1 MKTLFSVLVLMFSDL
16 VSGEVLATRRENL
29 DKVAIYDRFRFFYA
43 LQGVD
48 ALPAERHVDL
58 DNSGTPDYIER
69 LAQRFIRV
77 DKFYREEVGLI
88 SPLDGDRY
96 RGHALYIDVNLLNLP
111 AHKNGPM
118 NGIAYDGT
126 PKLDRAAAGE
136 DSVNVLLIDLSAS
149 LSWENRSV
157 EHELFHL
164 YQNGY
169 TYFKNPWYTEGTA
182 RWSEFVMNGRLGPG
196 STLPRTS
203 TQQRE
208 LFSKTY
214 AANTFWNEL
223 ILRCDR
229 ADVGKNFI
237 RKLLETLGKLDRIAA
252 KDRGINSTNWEESE
266 QRSKKND
273 PYIWRAVLETIE
285 GMEYPVSS
293 DKEMNALFDLSGL

>member
-1 MKTLFSVLVLMFSDL
+1 MFSDL
-16 VSGEVLATRRENL
+16 VSDEVLATRRENL

-43 LQGVD
+43 LKGVD
-48 ALPAERHVDL
+48 ALPAERHVDR

-77 DKFYREEVGLI
+77 DKFYREEVGLT

-111 AHKNGPM
+111 NHKNGPM

-182 RWSEFVMNGRLGPG
+182 RWSELVMNGRLGPG
-196 STLPRTS
+196 GLLPNNRA
-203 TQQRE
+203 QKRE
-208 LFSKTY
+208 LFRKTY
-214 AANTFWNEL
+214 AASAFWNEL
-223 ILRCDR
+223 ILRCNK
-229 ADVGKNFI
+229 AELGKTFI
-237 RKLLETLGKLDRIAA
+237 RKLLERLSELDSIAA
-252 KDRGINSTNWEESE
+252 KERGIPSTNWQESE
-266 QRSKKND
+266 QRSEDND
-273 PYIWRAVLETIE
+273 PYIWRAVIETIE
-285 GMEYPVSS
+285 SLGYPVAS
-293 DKEMNALFDLSGL
+293 DKEMKTLFDLSGV